1 MVLNGLIHVSAPA
14 TRQRGYT
21 STDVQG
27 SMNPQTEGYF
37 LPGTLSSSLLIAA
50 DLKSTSYLA
59 GHWTEFPSNV
69 PTVLVQTPFA
79 NNEVP
84 QHTVLYEGQCK

>member
-1 MVLNGLIHVSAPA
+1 M
-14 TRQRGYT
+14 
-21 STDVQG
+21 QG
-27 SMNPQTEGYF
+27 SINPQLEGYF

-50 DLKSTSYLA
+50 DLKSTSYIA

-69 PTVLVQTPFA
+69 PTVLVQTPFV